1 MQLDRQS
8 VLTNVATSAA
18 ALTVLGFLSRSIV
31 LHWLSEGIAGH
42 KDRLNRPA
50 VRELEDP
57 QSGG

>member
-1 MQLDRQS
+1 MQPDWQS

-31 LHWLSEGIAGH
+31 LHWLSEDIAGP
-42 KDRLNRPA
+42 KGRLDRPA
-50 VRELEDP
+50 VRELADP